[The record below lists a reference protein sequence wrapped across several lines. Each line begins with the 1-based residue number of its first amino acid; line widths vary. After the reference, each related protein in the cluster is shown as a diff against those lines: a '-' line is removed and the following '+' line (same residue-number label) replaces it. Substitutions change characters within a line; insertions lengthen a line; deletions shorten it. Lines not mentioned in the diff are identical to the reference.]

1 MPFPGEKTDYPSSAQ
16 AAAGNYQKALFLKQQ
31 KKYDEAIPYFQ
42 KAIDHNPNDIN
53 YVVEMAICYLNLN
66 NFSHAMNI
74 LGPVHQKNPSNI
86 YIIKPYCSALLESG
100 NIDKAKQIL
109 QTVEHHFSTDLALK
123 ALWTKASGAKPSA
136 R

>member
-1 MPFPGEKTDYPSSAQ
+1 MPLPGEKTDYPTSVQ

-31 KKYDEAIPYFQ
+31 KKYDEAIRYFQ
-42 KAIDHNPNDIN
+42 KAIDHNPQDIN

-66 NFSHAMNI
+66 NFSHALNI
-74 LGPVHQKNPSNI
+74 LGPVYSKNSKNT

-100 NIDKAKQIL
+100 NIEKAKQIL
-109 QTVEHHFSTDLALK
+109 QTVEHHFSTDLVLK
-123 ALWTKASGAKPSA
+123 ALWTKASGSKPLT